1 MMKKEHNKQII
12 LNCEKLETRFALL
25 NNGDLEEYRIER
37 KDSGPKVGSIYL
49 GKIVNLETSLQAA
62 FVDIGA
68 EKHAFLHFHDMI
80 PESFRG
86 NGDETT
92 IEVEKSSRSSRK
104 KKSGSRSSELE
115 KLEAARR
122 RGKFTAAEIP
132 EFFKP
137 GMEILVQVEKS
148 PISTK
153 GARVTANISIA
164 GRYLVLMPYSDHIGL
179 SSRIDNE
186 TERTRLKKILAELEL
201 PEGMGLIC
209 RTVGEG
215 RKSVYFK
222 RDLTL
227 LLDAWN
233 SLEKQVD
240 SGKAPCLVYEE
251 PDLLSRS
258 VRDFMTEEIGEI
270 IVDDRDAYRRIADTV
285 KAFGG
290 RKLSSRVH
298 LYEKAVPIFDEFK
311 IKEQLKSVHQR
322 QVRLPG
328 GGWICIDE
336 TEALIAI
343 DVNTGRGRK
352 ADDQPEF
359 ILKTNLEAVTEVA
372 RQLRLRNVGGLVV
385 IDLID
390 MRSARDRD
398 EVCKHLKKLVK
409 DDRAKTKILPISKF
423 GLLEMTRQREEE
435 SILDKVYDPCP
446 YCNGTGL
453 VKSPMTM
460 SVEIQR
466 ALNTFFRDKRH
477 KHDPV
482 RVIIHPDVLTRLRNE
497 DSELLIELENK
508 YGSSLSF
515 RADPTL
521 HCEDFRMVN
530 PVTGTEFSK

>member
-1 MMKKEHNKQII
+1 MKKDHTKQII

-25 NNGDLEEYRIER
+25 SDGALEEYRIER

-86 NGDETT
+86 NEEEAT
-92 IEVEKSSRSSRK
+92 IAVEKTSRSSRK

-115 KLEAARR
+115 KLETARR

-186 TERTRLKKILAELEL
+186 TERTRLKKILGELDL

-215 RKSVYFK
+215 RKSVFFK
-222 RDLTL
+222 RDLDL
-227 LLDAWN
+227 LLDSWN
-233 SLEKQVD
+233 TLEKEVD

-258 VRDFMTEEIGEI
+258 VRDFMTEEIGDI
-270 IVDDRDAYRRIADTV
+270 IVDDKDQYKKIHATV

-290 RKLSSRVH
+290 RAMASRVQC
-298 LYEKAVPIFDEFK
+298 YKKPEPIFEHFK
-311 IKEQLKSVHQR
+311 INEQLQEVYR
-322 QVRLPG
+322 REVRLPS
-328 GGWICIDE
+328 GGWLCIEE

-343 DVNTGRGRK
+343 DVNTGKGRRT
-352 ADDQPEF
+352 DDQPEL
-359 ILKTNLEAVTEVA
+359 ILKTNLEAVTEIA

-385 IDLID
+385 LDLID

-398 EVCKHLKKLVK
+398 EVYKTMKKLVK
-409 DDRAKTKILPISKF
+409 DDRAKTKVLPISKF
-423 GLLEMTRQREEE
+423 GLMEMTRQREEE

-453 VKSPMTM
+453 VKSPMTV

-466 ALNTFFRDKRH
+466 SLNAIFKNRRFRDV
-477 KHDPV
+477 PV
-482 RVIIHPDVLTRLRNE
+482 RVIIHPDVLARLRN
-497 DSELLIELENK
+497 DDAALLDELEQK
-508 YGSSLSF
+508 YGHALSF
-515 RADPTL
+515 RADPTI
-521 HCEDFRMVN
+521 HCEEFRLID
-530 PVTGTEFSK
+530 PDTGAEIK

>member
-1 MMKKEHNKQII
+1 MKKDHTKQII

-25 NNGDLEEYRIER
+25 SDGALEEYRIER
-37 KDSGPKVGSIYL
+37 QDSGPKVGSIYL

-86 NGDETT
+86 NEEEAT
-92 IEVEKSSRSSRK
+92 IAVEKTSRSSRK

-115 KLEAARR
+115 KLETARR

-186 TERTRLKKILAELEL
+186 TERTRLKKILGELDL

-209 RTVGEG
+209 RNVGEG
-215 RKSVYFK
+215 RKSVFFK
-222 RDLTL
+222 RDLDL
-227 LLDAWN
+227 LLDSW
-233 SLEKQVD
+233 
-240 SGKAPCLVYEE
+240 KAPCLVYEE

-258 VRDFMTEEIGEI
+258 VRDFMTEEIGDI
-270 IVDDRDAYRRIADTV
+270 IVDDKDQYKKIHATV

-290 RKLSSRVH
+290 RAMASRVQC
-298 LYEKAVPIFDEFK
+298 YKKPEPIFEHFK
-311 IKEQLKSVHQR
+311 INEQLQEVYR
-322 QVRLPG
+322 REVRLPS
-328 GGWICIDE
+328 GGWLCIEE

-343 DVNTGRGRK
+343 DVNTGKGRRT
-352 ADDQPEF
+352 DDQPEL
-359 ILKTNLEAVTEVA
+359 ILKTNLEAVTEIA

-385 IDLID
+385 LDLID
-390 MRSARDRD
+390 MRSARD
-398 EVCKHLKKLVK
+398 EVYKTMKKLVK
-409 DDRAKTKILPISKF
+409 DDRAKTKVLPISKF
-423 GLLEMTRQREEE
+423 GLMEMTRQREEE

-453 VKSPMTM
+453 VKSPMTV

-466 ALNTFFRDKRH
+466 SLNAIFKNRRFRDV
-477 KHDPV
+477 PV
-482 RVIIHPDVLTRLRNE
+482 RVIIHPDVLARLRN
-497 DSELLIELENK
+497 DDAALLDELEQK
-508 YGSSLSF
+508 YGHALSF
-515 RADPTL
+515 RADPTI
-521 HCEDFRMVN
+521 HCEEFRLID
-530 PVTGTEFSK
+530 PDTGAEIK

>member
-1 MMKKEHNKQII
+1 MTGKESHKKII
-12 LNCEKLETRFALL
+12 LNCEKLESRLALL
-25 NNGDLEEYRIER
+25 KDDRLEEYRIER
-37 KDSGPKVGSIYL
+37 VDDEPKVGSICF
-49 GKIVNLETSLQAA
+49 GRITNLDTSLQAA
-62 FVDIGA
+62 FVNIGA
-68 EKHAFLHFHDMI
+68 ERNAFLHFHDMI
-80 PESFRG
+80 PESCR
-86 NGDETT
+86 NGDDDGDT
-92 IEVEKSSRSSRK
+92 IEVTRAATDKKRSGNPAEWKER
-104 KKSGSRSSELE
+104 
-115 KLEAARR
+115 EAKRR
-122 RGKFTAAEIP
+122 RRKFTAAEIP
-132 EFFKP
+132 EYFKP
-137 GMEILVQVEKS
+137 GQEILVQVVKGQ
-148 PISTK
+148 ISSK
-153 GARVTANISIA
+153 GARVTANISLA
-164 GRYLVLMPYSDHIGL
+164 GRYLVLMPFSDHIGL
-179 SSRIDNE
+179 STKIENSA
-186 TERTRLKKILAELEL
+186 ERTRLKKILSELEL

-215 RKSVYFK
+215 QKSLFFK
-222 RDLTL
+222 RDLSL
-227 LLDAWN
+227 LLAAWN
-233 SLEKQVD
+233 KLERAIET
-240 SGKAPCLVYEE
+240 GRPPMTVYTE
-251 PDLLSRS
+251 PDLIDRT

-311 IKEQLKSVHQR
+311 IKEQLKSVYQR

-359 ILKTNLEAVTEVA
+359 ILKTNLEAVAEVA

-398 EVCKHLKKLVK
+398 EVCKQLKKLVK
-409 DDRAKTKILPISKF
+409 DDRAKTKVLPISKF

-521 HCEDFRMVN
+521 HCEDFRMVD
-530 PVTGTEFSK
+530 PVTGTEFNK

>member
-1 MMKKEHNKQII
+1 MKDHTRQII

-25 NNGDLEEYRIER
+25 NNGQLEEYRIER
-37 KDSGPKVGSIYL
+37 ADAGPKVGSIYL
-49 GKIVNLETSLQAA
+49 GRIVNLEPSLQAA

-86 NGDETT
+86 GDDDAT
-92 IEVEKSSRSSRK
+92 IAVEKTSRSSRK
-104 KKSGSRSSELE
+104 KKSGSRSEALE

-153 GARVTANISIA
+153 GARVTANVSIA
-164 GRYLVLMPYSDHIGL
+164 GRYLVLMPYADHIGL
-179 SSRIDNE
+179 STRIEN
-186 TERTRLKKILAELEL
+186 TAERTRLKKILSELEL

-215 RKSVYFK
+215 RKSIFFK
-222 RDLTL
+222 RDLSL

-233 SLEKQVD
+233 ELEKKVD
-240 SGKAPCLVYEE
+240 SGKAPSLVYEE

-258 VRDFMTEEIGEI
+258 VRDFMTEETGD
-270 IVDDRDAYRRIADTV
+270 IVIDDREEYKKIHATV

-290 RKLSSRVH
+290 RAMASCIQ
-298 LYEKAVPIFDEFK
+298 LYDKPVPIFDHFK
-311 IKEQLKSVHQR
+311 INSQLKEVYR
-322 QVRLPG
+322 REVRLPG
-328 GGWICIDE
+328 GGWICIEE
-336 TEALIAI
+336 TEALIAV
-343 DVNTGRGRK
+343 DVNSGKGRRG
-352 ADDQPEF
+352 DDQPEL
-359 ILKTNLEAVTEVA
+359 ILKTNLEAVTEIA

-385 IDLID
+385 LDLID

-398 EVCKHLKKLVK
+398 EVYKTMKKLVK
-409 DDRAKTKILPISKF
+409 DDRAKTKVLPISKF
-423 GLLEMTRQREEE
+423 GLMEMTRQREEE

-453 VKSPMTM
+453 VKSPMTV

-466 ALNTFFRDKRH
+466 RLNSIFKDRRYRDV
-477 KHDPV
+477 PV
-482 RVIIHPDVLTRLRNE
+482 RVIIHPDVLARLRN
-497 DSELLIELENK
+497 DDAALLDDMEKK
-508 YGSSLSF
+508 YGNALSF
-515 RADPTL
+515 RADPSI
-521 HCEDFRMVN
+521 HCEEFRLID
-530 PVTGTEFSK
+530 PDTGAELK